1 MERSLGKCLV
11 WGCPEST
18 QAACSQAQEL
28 GSQVWGCS
36 QEFPLAQESS
46 PRAQG
51 QAGHS
56 AESQELAHLGDSS
69 LESLWGIPLRPP
81 NCQEAT
87 VYLTAL
93 ANCPTAMGLEEQSVL
108 RGLRLGTQQGQGLA
122 RRQHWQLKQQNMVLE
137 EREFFLVELAP
148 SPA

>member
-1 MERSLGKCLV
+1 MERSLEKCPV

-18 QAACSQAQEL
+18 QAVCSQAQEL

-46 PRAQG
+46 PKAQG
-51 QAGHS
+51 QAGHL

-87 VYLTAL
+87 VFLTAP
-93 ANCPTAMGLEEQSVL
+93 ANCPMAMGLEEQSVL
-108 RGLRLGTQQGQGLA
+108 RGPRLGTRQEQGLA
-122 RRQHWQLKQQNMVLE
+122 HRQHWQRKQQSMVLE